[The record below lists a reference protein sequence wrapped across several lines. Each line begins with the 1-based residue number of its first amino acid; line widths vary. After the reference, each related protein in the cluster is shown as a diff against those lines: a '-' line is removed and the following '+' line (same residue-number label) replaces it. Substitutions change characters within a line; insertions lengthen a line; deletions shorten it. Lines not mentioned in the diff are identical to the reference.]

1 MRQAYATGRINQV
14 AISSGFKKSETRHER
29 PTSGLRTWS
38 SVLCALADITSTC
51 FPAES
56 STTPQGKKRSS
67 DRPPGS
73 HRNGAV
79 ISSLVCSV
87 KFEWASHL
95 TRRGGSCAFSAAVTR
110 LRNSTPI
117 VAGMLLARGEARNGH
132 IYLRRLL
139 GVGTAS
145 GAGIWTARH
154 SSRSRS
160 SRRDDPRPRL
170 FLVSFGARVLSPEGK
185 GLAGANS
192 TTNYIPFQ
200 PTAPSD
206 REVDVGAGF

>member
-1 MRQAYATGRINQV
+1 
-14 AISSGFKKSETRHER
+14 
-29 PTSGLRTWS
+29 
-38 SVLCALADITSTC
+38 
-51 FPAES
+51 
-56 STTPQGKKRSS
+56 
-67 DRPPGS
+67 
-73 HRNGAV
+73 
-79 ISSLVCSV
+79 
-87 KFEWASHL
+87 
-95 TRRGGSCAFSAAVTR
+95 
-110 LRNSTPI
+110 
-117 VAGMLLARGEARNGH
+117 MLLARGEARNGH